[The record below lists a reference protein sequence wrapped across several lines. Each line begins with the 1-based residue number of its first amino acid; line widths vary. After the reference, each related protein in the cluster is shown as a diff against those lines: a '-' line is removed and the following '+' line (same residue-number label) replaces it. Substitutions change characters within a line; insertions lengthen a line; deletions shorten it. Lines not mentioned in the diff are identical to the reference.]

1 MIGKKIVA
9 ATFAAAL
16 LGGTGLLAPS
26 ALRADEAGYTDYVG
40 AAAQKADEAKP
51 NPMKLSQEGY
61 VAMRAVRGARI
72 AIFNGEPQMAD
83 KMLETA
89 KKAIEAAE
97 KQASDSAAKS
107 EADAK
112 GSGTATAS
120 GDAQGSV
127 DLVPIDGKLL
137 VADDFVVTPEK
148 KGHVDT
154 ANEHFEKGEH
164 EKAIEELRLAEI
176 DVTYQRVLM
185 PLASTRKNI
194 ESALSLEKDHK
205 YYEANLALKDAEDG
219 LVVDT
224 VSLIGPVP
232 ADGSAPA
239 DSTKTGSGTAKSAPG
254 KSAPADA
261 TKTDSAPTDSVK
273 TKG

>member
-239 DSTKTGSGTAKSAPG
+239 DSGTA
-254 KSAPADA
+254 
-261 TKTDSAPTDSVK
+261 DSAK